1 MSDYQSVVKKA
12 MTLLAL
18 REHSR
23 YELQQKLL
31 RRGFSLDAIAVVV
44 NDLISQGLQSDRRF
58 AESYAYSRASRGY
71 GPQRICVELQQ
82 KGVDDELIQ
91 TVIEEIGVDWPA
103 LAKKVYDKKF
113 GRVKPSTLQEKL
125 RRQNFIRYRGFSV
138 SKSLVDF
145 FKK

>member
-1 MSDYQSVVKKA
+1 MSDYKNLVKKTIA
-12 MTLLAL
+12 LLAL

-31 RRGFSLDAIAVVV
+31 RRGYSLDAISFVVD
-44 NDLISQGLQSDRRF
+44 DLIFQGLQSDRRF
-58 AESYAYSRASRGY
+58 AESYACSRASRGY
-71 GPQRICVELQQ
+71 GPQRIYLELQQ
-82 KGVDDELIQ
+82 KGVDDEVIQ
-91 TVIEEIGVDWPA
+91 AVMEEIGVDWLA

-138 SKSLVDF
+138 SKSLVDSF
-145 FKK
+145 